1 MAFKKSG
8 FWALGRGCEPFGRD
22 LGFGTTDVDGEHIA
36 YSMLPCQRWGEGGCE
51 TSKREVSRGINK
63 K

>member
-8 FWALGRGCEPFGRD
+8 FWAAAVNP

-36 YSMLPCQRWGEGGCE
+36 YSMTKMG
-51 TSKREVSRGINK
+51 KRGLRN
-63 K
+63 

>member
-8 FWALGRGCEPFGRD
+8 FWAAAVNP

-36 YSMLPCQRWGEGGCE
+36 YSMPMPKMGR
-51 TSKREVSRGINK
+51 RGLQN
-63 K
+63 